1 MEELFTI
8 EEARVWA
15 EKEMPKFIIRNKDK
29 YPIKLNYPDYSKK
42 DYEDGG
48 KFQVKDLIFYVLPY
62 VRVIEPNGKKRKNNF
77 ISFCDGKLLV
87 CDSKTF
93 LNAKIKSRI

>member
-42 DYEDGG
+42 TMKMEG
-48 KFQVKDLIFYVLPY
+48 
-62 VRVIEPNGKKRKNNF
+62 NF
-77 ISFCDGKLLV
+77 K
-87 CDSKTF
+87 
-93 LNAKIKSRI
+93 